1 MAENAPTPETDN
13 NPNEIRST
21 LIKRLAVAG
30 VLVASL
36 LGMLAFFDYL
46 ATAPEEPEAPVF
58 TRPVPVVPKKEV
70 SQPVTPA
77 TDLPEPPTSSTP
89 EPVIEA
95 PPAPVVEA
103 QPPAIIDVKPEIRP
117 DIRPDIRPPTAST
130 AGATKAPVAASP
142 TPARQPHVVPED
154 TGAPSVDVAPAPA
167 KPTARV
173 LETRPAQAVSVP
185 TPQRLFAGF
194 LLQAGVFSSAQ
205 RAEELHAKLLLSGV
219 PSSLEARVQVGPF
232 RTRQE
237 AEAAQARLKQLGIE
251 SVLLPPKGAK

>member
-1 MAENAPTPETDN
+1 MAEHAEAPETDN

-89 EPVIEA
+89 DA
-95 PPAPVVEA
+95 CH
-103 QPPAIIDVKPEIRP
+103 R
-117 DIRPDIRPPTAST
+117 
-130 AGATKAPVAASP
+130 G
-142 TPARQPHVVPED
+142 
-154 TGAPSVDVAPAPA
+154 
-167 KPTARV
+167 
-173 LETRPAQAVSVP
+173 
-185 TPQRLFAGF
+185 
-194 LLQAGVFSSAQ
+194 
-205 RAEELHAKLLLSGV
+205 
-219 PSSLEARVQVGPF
+219 
-232 RTRQE
+232 
-237 AEAAQARLKQLGIE
+237 
-251 SVLLPPKGAK
+251 